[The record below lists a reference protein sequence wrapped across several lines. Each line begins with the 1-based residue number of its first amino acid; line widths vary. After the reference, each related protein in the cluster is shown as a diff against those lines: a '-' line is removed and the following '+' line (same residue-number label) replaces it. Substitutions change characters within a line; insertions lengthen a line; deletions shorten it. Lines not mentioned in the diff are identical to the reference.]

1 MEEIIKQGQNTNLTK
16 LNLNYVIQSKEDQ
29 KSTEME
35 AFLSVLRN
43 LAVHNTEGQ
52 YFSTVVAAFQKV
64 DELGPEISRGAFPL
78 VI

>member
-1 MEEIIKQGQNTNLTK
+1 
-16 LNLNYVIQSKEDQ
+16 
-29 KSTEME
+29 ME
-35 AFLSVLRN
+35 AFLSVLCH